1 MREEVSNATLRNWQ
15 KLHVDK
21 SNKLLSRANKSR
33 SRKLVLPTSYLPEYH
48 LEDYISHLLSLPY
61 RIDDIIYSLC
71 IYRLS
76 IFGLIDKKHVQ
87 QTFAEYNRYQYIP
100 EIESKEILTIEKDIL
115 GYIYQAMTPE
125 GERNK
130 SGKYYT
136 LEHIVSDMTSD
147 ICLSNDKRFLD
158 PCCGSGAFLTQIAAS
173 NPENLYGI
181 DIDPLAVMIAKTNL
195 LIRYPH
201 NTFSPRIFCFD
212 FLQGIT
218 IETPQTTKEIL
229 STTFDY
235 IYTNPPWGGTRQ
247 NIYPSE
253 HISSKERASL
263 FLEKSYSLLKKKGT
277 LKFLLPISIL
287 NISTHNDIRTF
298 ICKNTAIR
306 EIQIHNRKFNGV
318 YTDFFEIKLSKET
331 PSSSMQQYT
340 VCKENN
346 SYTVS
351 FRFNQTDKSM
361 AIPVT
366 TSYEAAILGKLER
379 KRHDDLTH
387 SMWALGIVTGDNKG
401 KLKTEPAP
409 SLEKIYTGKE
419 IEPYTLKENKYFILY
434 DRNQLQQCA
443 KDALY
448 RAPQK
453 LAYKFISKKLIFAYD
468 DQGRLFLNSANLLI
482 PSVDTLSI
490 KSVLAFLNSELYQFI
505 YQIQFNDIKILK
517 GNLSKLPFPKLTPE
531 EDRFLCTQ
539 VDEILC
545 GNTSARQEIE
555 DFIYFLFDISQEER
569 NYITKFL
576 YG

>member
-1 MREEVSNATLRNWQ
+1 
-15 KLHVDK
+15 
-21 SNKLLSRANKSR
+21 
-33 SRKLVLPTSYLPEYH
+33 
-48 LEDYISHLLSLPY
+48 
-61 RIDDIIYSLC
+61 
-71 IYRLS
+71 
-76 IFGLIDKKHVQ
+76 
-87 QTFAEYNRYQYIP
+87 
-100 EIESKEILTIEKDIL
+100 
-115 GYIYQAMTPE
+115 
-125 GERNK
+125 
-130 SGKYYT
+130 
-136 LEHIVSDMTSD
+136 
-147 ICLSNDKRFLD
+147 
-158 PCCGSGAFLTQIAAS
+158 
-173 NPENLYGI
+173 
-181 DIDPLAVMIAKTNL
+181 
-195 LIRYPH
+195 
-201 NTFSPRIFCFD
+201 
-212 FLQGIT
+212 
-218 IETPQTTKEIL
+218 
-229 STTFDY
+229 
-235 IYTNPPWGGTRQ
+235 
-247 NIYPSE
+247 
-253 HISSKERASL
+253 
-263 FLEKSYSLLKKKGT
+263 
-277 LKFLLPISIL
+277 
-287 NISTHNDIRTF
+287 
-298 ICKNTAIR
+298 
-306 EIQIHNRKFNGV
+306 
-318 YTDFFEIKLSKET
+318 
-331 PSSSMQQYT
+331 
-340 VCKENN
+340 
-346 SYTVS
+346 
-351 FRFNQTDKSM
+351 M

-366 TSYEAAILGKLER
+366 TSYEAAILGKLEQ

-387 SMWALGIVTGDNKG
+387 SMWALGIVTGDNKS

-531 EDRFLCTQ
+531 EDRLLCTQ